1 MRLDQIAGVVFNQ
14 LLGRLLRR
22 ALMIV
27 IFAICAIVAIYH
39 FSVVGMLALQEQY
52 GALQA
57 HVIFGAGYSAI
68 GLIALVVWWAM
79 RGKSNNNGSIP
90 ALQGHQR
97 ELQLAMLVEAVMLGY
112 SLARKSPR
120 AN

>member
-1 MRLDQIAGVVFNQ
+1 MRLDQIAGAAVNQ

-22 ALMIV
+22 ALMIL
-27 IFAICAIVAIYH
+27 IFAICAIVAIYQ

-52 GALQA
+52 GPLQA
-57 HVIFGAGYSAI
+57 HLIFGAGYSAA
-68 GLIALVVWWAM
+68 GLIALAIWWAM
-79 RGKSNNNGSIP
+79 RGKNGNNGIP

-97 ELQLAMLVEAVMLGY
+97 ELQVAMLVEAVMLGY
-112 SLARKSPR
+112 SLAQKSPR

>member
-1 MRLDQIAGVVFNQ
+1 MRLDQIAGVAVNQ
-14 LLGRLLRR
+14 LLGRLARR
-22 ALMIV
+22 ALMIL
-27 IFAICAIVAIYH
+27 IFSICAMVAIYQ

-57 HVIFGAGYSAI
+57 HLIFGAGYSAA
-68 GLIALVVWWAM
+68 GLVALAIWWAM
-79 RGKSNNNGSIP
+79 RKSSSNGIP
-90 ALQGHQR
+90 ALHGQR

>member
-1 MRLDQIAGVVFNQ
+1 MRLDQIAGVALNQ

-22 ALMIV
+22 ALMML
-27 IFAICAIVAIYH
+27 IFAICALVAIYH
-39 FSVVGMLALQEQY
+39 FTVVGMLALQAQY

-57 HVIFGAGYSAI
+57 HLIVATGYSAVA
-68 GLIALVVWWAM
+68 LIALVVWWVM
-79 RGKSNNNGSIP
+79 RGKSADASAPVLHG
-90 ALQGHQR
+90 QR

-112 SLARKSPR
+112 ALARKGQR

>member
-1 MRLDQIAGVVFNQ
+1 MRLDQIAGVAINQ

-22 ALMIV
+22 ALMML
-27 IFAICAIVAIYH
+27 IFAICAIVAIYQ

-52 GALQA
+52 GAVQA
-57 HVIFGAGYSAI
+57 HLIFGAGYGAA
-68 GLIALVVWWAM
+68 GLIALVIWWAM
-79 RGKSNNNGSIP
+79 RGMSSSNGIT
-90 ALQGHQR
+90 ALHGQR

-120 AN
+120 AS